1 MASAG
6 SAVLFVAHPDDC
18 VIFGY
23 PFIHNHPEF
32 SWDIFYLTYTSKADR
47 AKEVRAFW
55 DKRNIKTFFL
65 GCLDDYRYV
74 ERGELGF
81 DGKEAR
87 EKIQYLSQGYK
98 LILTHN
104 VDGDYG
110 HLHHK
115 FVHESIKDIAIP
127 QIYFA
132 STFNL
137 NYECTCP
144 DYGLEDLPLHREV
157 IEGFQDR
164 LTGRYIVTDSA
175 RKYVWPE
182 STTASNGNTQK
193 IQQV

>member
-1 MASAG
+1 MPSAG
-6 SAVLFVAHPDDC
+6 NALLVVAHPDDC
-18 VIFGY
+18 IIFGY
-23 PFIHNHPEF
+23 PFVHNHPEF
-32 SWDIFYLTYTSKADR
+32 SWDIVYLTYTDKDDR

-55 DKRNIKTFFL
+55 DKRCIPTTFL
-65 GCLDDYRYV
+65 GNLDYYEFV

-81 DGKEAR
+81 DGAEAYNQLQD
-87 EKIQYLSQGYK
+87 IAQGYK

-175 RKYVWPE
+175 RKYVWQE
-182 STTASNGNTQK
+182 STTALNGNTQK